1 MGKLF
6 QDFTLG
12 GEFMWIILAVL
23 VFSLAIMLERLWFV
37 LIRSSI
43 NTKTFIAELEKLI
56 QSRNMERAIA
66 LCNTSNAA
74 LARVLREVL
83 KNHSGSGRE
92 MQVAAD
98 AKTLEVIPE
107 LEKRTSYLDMLSQIA
122 TLLGLLGT
130 IAGLM
135 EAFESLG
142 AVSGQDQAQMLAEG
156 ISKAMLT
163 TMFGLTVAVPTIL
176 IASIIKGKTKKIISD
191 IDQYTVKITNLIVA
205 MKG

>member
-23 VFSLAIMLERLWFV
+23 VFSVAIMLERLWFV

-83 KNHSGSGRE
+83 KNHSGTGRD

>member
-83 KNHSGSGRE
+83 KNHSGTGRD

>member
-1 MGKLF
+1 MGKLIT
-6 QDFTLG
+6 DFAHG
-12 GEFMWIILAVL
+12 GEFMWIILIVL
-23 VFSLAIMLERLWFV
+23 AFSVAIMLERVWFV
-37 LIRSSI
+37 IFRSSI

-83 KNHSGSGRE
+83 KNHSGTGRD

-98 AKTLEVIPE
+98 AKALEVIPE

-135 EAFESLG
+135 MAFESLKV
-142 AVSGQDQAQMLAEG
+142 AAPNEAAQRLADG
-156 ISKAMLT
+156 ISMAMLT
-163 TMFGLTVAVPTIL
+163 TMFGLTAAVPTIL
-176 IASIIKGKTKKIISD
+176 VASIIKGKTKKIIAD
-191 IDQYTVKITNLIVA
+191 IDQHTVKITNLIVS